1 MTTTARMNGWVLE
14 MPKSSNWLSALATI
28 VGSVGAAVAISR
40 SERRISA
47 ENERLKDDLFRWRV
61 LAALLTITGAV
72 GWML

>member
-1 MTTTARMNGWVLE
+1 MESINGWVSE
-14 MPKSSNWLSALATI
+14 MPRRTEIIAALATI

-40 SERRISA
+40 TERRLYVH
-47 ENERLKDDLFRWRV
+47 NEKLKDDLLRWRI

>member
-1 MTTTARMNGWVLE
+1 
-14 MPKSSNWLSALATI
+14 MPPTRSDWLGALATI

-40 SERRISA
+40 TERRLYVH
-47 ENERLKDDLFRWRV
+47 NEKLKDDLLRWRV

>member
-1 MTTTARMNGWVLE
+1 MLE
-14 MPKSSNWLSALATI
+14 MPRRTREVIATLVTI

-40 SERRISA
+40 SERRLSV
-47 ENERLKDDLFRWRV
+47 ENERLKDDLLRWRV

>member
-1 MTTTARMNGWVLE
+1 MNGWVLE
-14 MPKSSNWLSALATI
+14 MPRRTREVIATLVTI

-40 SERRISA
+40 SERRLSV
-47 ENERLKDDLFRWRV
+47 ENERLKDDLLRWRV